1 MNQFQHWQARLFRK
15 EQAAWSYIVEPI
27 PPYWFVPLQIVFFT
41 IFILNLI
48 VMVLAALFELE
59 IKLLINICSSI
70 FFGSFAL
77 FFLAGLL
84 LAYKNEDYIW
94 YPKFCISDQQLKI
107 LSRGLGLSLFK
118 EDMQRIQSASIIKK
132 TLFKKEV
139 YQLVLQLTDGQ
150 QRLVPYC
157 LQSKENLAVFLNLLN
172 REESPEL
179 ALVDQAAPATIYIQ
193 EEEELIILAQ
203 QDPDISISRRR
214 IVAVIAFLAFILGT
228 GLCSALWENK
238 KILFEAFPYLVLG
251 IASPFILWLI
261 YEQYRYMSNLKMV
274 ISPHRLALKRPDW
287 PFPLATSSIEQLGQ
301 IEIVQKERNSFELEF
316 IAMDGKIIKAPIVF
330 QQYEQAAECKKQ
342 ILALTHFKAL

>member
-1 MNQFQHWQARLFRK
+1 MEQFQHWQAHLFRK
-15 EQAAWSYIVEPI
+15 EQGAWSYIVEPI
-27 PPYWFVPLQIVFFT
+27 PPYWFVPLQVIFFA
-41 IFILNLI
+41 IFILAVVGMILSD
-48 VMVLAALFELE
+48 LFEIE
-59 IKLLINICSSI
+59 LLMHISNSI
-70 FFGSFAL
+70 FIGCFVLL
-77 FFLAGLL
+77 FPTGLL
-84 LAYKNEDYIW
+84 LAYKNEDYLW

-118 EDMQRIQSASIIKK
+118 EDMQRIQSASIIQK

-150 QRLVPYC
+150 QKLVPYY

-179 ALVDQAAPATIYIQ
+179 ALVDQALSATLYIQ
-193 EEEELIILAQ
+193 KKEELIILAH
-203 QDPDISISRRR
+203 QDADSFISRRR
-214 IVAVIAFLAFILGT
+214 IVATIAFLAFILGAV
-228 GLCSALWENK
+228 LSATLLENK
-238 KILFEAFPYLVLG
+238 ITSSEGSLYLVLG
-251 IASPFILWLI
+251 IACPFILWLI

-287 PFPLATSSIEQLGQ
+287 PFPLAASSIEQLGQ
-301 IEIVQKERNSFELEF
+301 IEIVQKERNLFELEF
-316 IAMDGKIIKAPIVF
+316 ITIDGKIIKAPIIF